1 MDEFS
6 ERRYNEL
13 AKGFVEIYGDNKLLA
28 AKMLHEEKIPEAN
41 LPIMRDKITQE
52 FLRQGYTF
60 PEGTFAEEI

>member
-6 ERRYNEL
+6 ERRYNTL
-13 AKGFVEIYGDNKLLA
+13 AKGFVEIYGTNKLLA
-28 AKMLHEEKIPEAN
+28 AKMLQEENIPAER

-60 PEGTFAEEI
+60 PEGAVDGA